1 MLLLDHIHL
10 ILPESIL
17 LTTACLA
24 LLVDLFFAKKAPYVS
39 LIVSIIG
46 LFFVIG
52 ILYAFINE
60 PSQVILGGL
69 FVFDSMAVLMKMVI
83 CFIMIPSFV
92 YVRRYN
98 QLREI
103 PLGDFY
109 VLALFSTLGMMIL
122 ISAHS
127 LLMIYLGIELLSL
140 PLYALVA
147 IQRRDGFASEGAMKY
162 FVMGALASGM
172 LLYGISLMYG
182 ATGQLDMTAL
192 SQTIPA
198 VWDQKN
204 TMLVFAMVLI
214 VAGLGFKLASV
225 PFHMWVPDVYQGAP
239 SSVVL
244 LIGAA
249 PKIAGIAMAIRLLVF
264 AMPSLTSQ
272 WQQIILIMALLSAVL
287 GNILALVQT
296 NLKRLFAYSAI
307 SHSGYALFGL
317 LSGTAFGYAAT
328 IYYALIYALTSVAVF
343 GFLVLLSTKEM
354 EFDQID
360 SLKGLN
366 QRHPWLAFM
375 MLIVLFSLAGVPP
388 TVGFFAKLLV
398 LKALI
403 ASGFLWLAVLG
414 LLFAVVGAYYYI
426 RLVKMMYFD
435 DPIETHEINISR
447 IDTALYS
454 VNALLL
460 LYLGIFPA
468 GLIYACIDA
477 MK

>member
-1 MLLLDHIHL
+1 MVLLENIHL
-10 ILPESIL
+10 ILPEIAIL
-17 LTTACLA
+17 ATACMT
-24 LLVDLFFAKKAPYVS
+24 LLVDLFFSNKLRYAS
-39 LIVSIIG
+39 LYTALAG
-46 LFFVIG
+46 LMCTAG
-52 ILYAFINE
+52 ILYGLMNQPAQ
-60 PSQVILGGL
+60 SVLGGL
-69 FVFDSMAVLMKMVI
+69 FVFDSMAVLMKLFI
-83 CFIMIPSFV
+83 CFIMMPSFI
-92 YVRRYN
+92 YVRHYN
-98 QLREI
+98 QARGI
-103 PLGDFY
+103 SVGDFY
-109 VLALFSTLGMMIL
+109 VLALFSMLGMMLL

-127 LLMIYLGIELLSL
+127 LLMIYLGLELLSL

-147 IQRRDGFASEGAMKY
+147 IQRKDACASEGAMKY

-182 ATGQLDMTAL
+182 ATGKLDITAIA
-192 SQTIPA
+192 QTIPL
-198 VWDQKN
+198 VWQENN

-225 PFHMWVPDVYQGAP
+225 PFHLWVPDVYEGAP

-249 PKIAGIAMAIRLLVF
+249 PKIAGIGMAIRLLVF
-264 AMPSLTSQ
+264 AMPNLMSQ
-272 WQQIILIMALLSAVL
+272 WQQIILVMALLSAVL

-317 LSGTAFGYAAT
+317 LAGTSFGYAST
-328 IYYALIYALTSVAVF
+328 VYYALIYALTSVAVF
-343 GFLVLLSTKEM
+343 GFLVLLSSKDF
-354 EFDQID
+354 EFERID
-360 SLKGLN
+360 DLKGLN
-366 QRHPWLAFM
+366 QRNPWLAL
-375 MLIVLFSLAGVPP
+375 MLMIVLFSLAGVPP

-403 ASGFLWLAVLG
+403 GSGMLWLAVVG
-414 LLFAVVGAYYYI
+414 LFFAVVGAYYYI
-426 RLVKMMYFD
+426 RLIKMMYFD
-435 DPIETHEINISR
+435 DALDQRPLLLGHL
-447 IDTALYS
+447 DTALYS